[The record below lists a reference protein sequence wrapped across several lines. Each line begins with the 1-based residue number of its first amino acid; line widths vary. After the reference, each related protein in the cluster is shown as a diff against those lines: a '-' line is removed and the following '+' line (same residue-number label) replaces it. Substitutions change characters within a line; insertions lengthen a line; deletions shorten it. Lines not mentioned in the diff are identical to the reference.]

1 MTRSMQVHFQKRP
14 ATQPL
19 TVRDD
24 WSIDGRRMSEI
35 ILQTNPTIQSPNR
48 TVRSVQHNDSGLR
61 SAISVQHND
70 SGLRSAISV
79 QHNDSGL
86 RSAISVQHNDSGLRS
101 AISIKGMHQST
112 RYVQVADSG
121 DSRVIII
128 LCMPYLVII
137 VN

>member
-1 MTRSMQVHFQKRP
+1 MQVQFHNRP

-35 ILQTNPTIQSPNR
+35 ILQTNPTIQR
-48 TVRSVQHNDSGLR
+48 QTKTVRSVPHIDSGL
-61 SAISVQHND
+61 S
-70 SGLRSAISV
+70 
-79 QHNDSGL
+79 
-86 RSAISVQHNDSGLRS
+86 S

-112 RYVQVADSG
+112 RYVQVAVSG
-121 DSRVIII
+121 ESRVIIT
-128 LCMPYLVII
+128 LCMPYLVVI

>member
-1 MTRSMQVHFQKRP
+1 MTRSMQVHFQNRP

-48 TVRSVQHNDSGLR
+48 TVRSVQHNDSGL
-61 SAISVQHND
+61 S
-70 SGLRSAISV
+70 
-79 QHNDSGL
+79 
-86 RSAISVQHNDSGLRS
+86 S

>member
-86 RSAISVQHNDSGLRS
+86 RSAIS
-101 AISIKGMHQST
+101 IKGMHQST